1 MAESYLIVLSI
12 SCDDPDDDPRRW
24 DFDALLAP
32 PDDCPDRYV
41 RYIDGCRKATD
52 VPQAANAVPESSS
65 GGGAGGETGD
75 AT

>member
-1 MAESYLIVLSI
+1 MAQSYLIVLSI

-41 RYIDGCRKATD
+41 RYVDGCRKAAERGRT
-52 VPQAANAVPESSS
+52 AANAASEGVS
-65 GGGAGGETGD
+65 
-75 AT
+75 